1 MYVTGELFTDNVG
14 VPLFTVI
21 EELAALV
28 VRLSPPVLE
37 AVRVM
42 ASAVVYWTAER
53 VTELP
58 PALIAPVLPVSVPVP
73 EGAREMLVVRP
84 TLAGLPL
91 ASWAWTV
98 TEKFAP
104 TAVLAGTLITASLVA
119 VPVVKVTVAVWVTV
133 TLSVVSVAVNT
144 SAPAVADLTVN
155 VTTPDASLGPDAA
168 LIVGLPGP
176 EVFASV
182 TVLPETGLLFASFN
196 VTVIVEVVVPSA
208 GTDVGNAD
216 TVDCA
221 AVTAPGSTVNSPLT
235 PVSLPPVVRVAVIVT
250 AAPDLVSV
258 MLSPART
265 PDVKSPDVN
274 GVTVPP
280 APSPVS
286 VKSTVLPA
294 PLKLVTVLL
303 FKSCAVIVGPVKA
316 VPAVCVTGVV
326 TAKWCNAPGFTSK
339 VAVPI
344 LLGDP
349 PVTMNVLLLPATV
362 GVKAGKVFNTPA
374 EKLADVPVAP
384 AVPPKLTVPVNALG
398 PLSQV
403 LPLASFAVMLT
414 KLPLTDVPAV
424 AEAIVVGF
432 ITNWLIAPGLTVVIV
447 VVPTIEPGLEV
458 AVIVLVLPADV
469 GVKAG
474 KVVNTPAEKFTDV
487 PLAPAVPPKV
497 TVPVKALGPL
507 SQMLP
512 LASFAVMLTKLP
524 LTDVPAVA
532 EAIVAGF
539 ITNWLIGPGLIVNVS
554 LAEPAY
560 TGSLIVAVTA

>member
-1 MYVTGELFTDNVG
+1 
-14 VPLFTVI
+14 
-21 EELAALV
+21 
-28 VRLSPPVLE
+28 
-37 AVRVM
+37 
-42 ASAVVYWTAER
+42 
-53 VTELP
+53 
-58 PALIAPVLPVSVPVP
+58 
-73 EGAREMLVVRP
+73 
-84 TLAGLPL
+84 
-91 ASWAWTV
+91 V

-208 GTDVGNAD
+208 GTDVGDAD

-221 AVTAPGSTVNSPLT
+221 AVTAPGSTVNVPLT
-235 PVSLPPVVRVAVIVT
+235 PVSLPPVLVAVIVT
-250 AAPDLVSV
+250 NAPDLVSV
-258 MLSPART
+258 MLSPVRT

-280 APSPVS
+280 APSSVS

-362 GVKAGKVFNTPA
+362 GVTLTPLNTPD
-374 EKLADVPVAP
+374 EKSPDEPVIP
-384 AVPPKLTVPVNALG
+384 AVPL
-398 PLSQV
+398 
-403 LPLASFAVMLT
+403 
-414 KLPLTDVPAV
+414 
-424 AEAIVVGF
+424 
-432 ITNWLIAPGLTVVIV
+432 
-447 VVPTIEPGLEV
+447 
-458 AVIVLVLPADV
+458 
-469 GVKAG
+469 
-474 KVVNTPAEKFTDV
+474 
-487 PLAPAVPPKV
+487 
-497 TVPVKALGPL
+497 
-507 SQMLP
+507 
-512 LASFAVMLTKLP
+512 
-524 LTDVPAVA
+524 
-532 EAIVAGF
+532 
-539 ITNWLIGPGLIVNVS
+539 
-554 LAEPAY
+554 
-560 TGSLIVAVTA
+560 